1 MKRYLLFLI
10 FIWALSSFS
19 VRAFSQSNTKGTQA
33 PSQTVLLSGTVRDEN
48 GKSIS
53 GCIVSISTNKTD
65 GFCTDTSG
73 HYQIMI
79 PTDCEVTVSF
89 ECASYIPVH
98 RVLTYSSSSLP
109 KMKGKKKRNKPIS
122 VHLDIQMK
130 ADPDFYW
137 DIAFVR

>member
-1 MKRYLLFLI
+1 MTRYLLP
-10 FIWALSSFS
+10 FIIVCALSSFS

>member
-1 MKRYLLFLI
+1 MKRYLLPLL
-10 FIWALSSFS
+10 FIWALSTFS
-19 VRAFSQSNTKGTQA
+19 VRAFCQSNTKGTQA
-33 PSQTVLLSGTVRDEN
+33 SSQTVLLSGTVRDEN
-48 GKSIS
+48 GKPIS

-73 HYQIMI
+73 HYQITI

-89 ECASYIPVH
+89 ECAAYIPVH

-109 KMKGKKKRNKPIS
+109 KEKGKKKNQPIS

-130 ADPDFYW
+130 SDPDFYW
-137 DIAFVR
+137 DVAFVH